1 MSYLWN
7 PDYDGITQM
16 YLHIRILMILQV
28 GPTEQKKTKKIQ
40 KPKKIQKSK
49 KIKI

>member
-28 GPTEQKKTKKIQ
+28 GPPEKKNKENPKTEENPKIEKNQ
-40 KPKKIQKSK
+40 N
-49 KIKI
+49 